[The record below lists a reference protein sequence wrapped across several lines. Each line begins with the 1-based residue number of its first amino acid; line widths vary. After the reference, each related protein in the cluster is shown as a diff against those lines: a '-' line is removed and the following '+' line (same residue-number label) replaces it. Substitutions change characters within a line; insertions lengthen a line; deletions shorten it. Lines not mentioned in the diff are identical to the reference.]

1 MENNVIKNE
10 ELLNRALDLMN
21 NHSLNWDV
29 EKIPLCTQDENSL
42 PTGSFGIFR
51 KDNKQWLSTQGK
63 NYVPLQN
70 FDLISSAVIASAS
83 IKDFNIDQAK
93 GGVLKQ
99 GRKVFIQIP
108 IEDEEI
114 GNSKVKRWITALNS
128 HDGSSCV
135 AFGSQQTV
143 VICENTFYKAYRNL
157 NHVRHNLNAKEK
169 LFAMAEDLQKSLQE
183 DALLIEEF
191 KRWSDIKVEP
201 RHIEQMVNAMV
212 SVANETQGGNDGL
225 DVSTRKKNQIIS
237 LNKAIQLEFS
247 LEGENLWGLF
257 NGATRYTNHI
267 MNRGKGDAEKKE
279 SLMIGGGARL
289 NQVAFNKVS
298 LISNQN

>member
-29 EKIPLCTQDENSL
+29 EKIPLCTQDEESL
-42 PTGSFGIFR
+42 PTGSYGIFR
-51 KDNKQWLSTQGK
+51 SDKKMWLSTQGK

-70 FDLISSAVIASAS
+70 FDLVSSVVIASAS
-83 IKDFNIDQAK
+83 IKDFDIDKAK
-93 GGVLKQ
+93 GGMLKQ
-99 GRKVFIQIP
+99 GRKVYVQIP
-108 IEDEEI
+108 IEDEEV
-114 GNSKVKRWITALNS
+114 GNSKINRWITALNS

-191 KRWSDIKVEP
+191 KRWADIKVEP
-201 RHIEQMVNAMV
+201 HHIQQLVNAMV
-212 SVANETQGGNDGL
+212 SVSNETQGSDDNL

-257 NGATRYTNHI
+257 NGATRYTNHM
-267 MNRGKGDAEKKE
+267 MNKGKSDLEKKE

>member
-1 MENNVIKNE
+1 
-10 ELLNRALDLMN
+10 
-21 NHSLNWDV
+21 
-29 EKIPLCTQDENSL
+29 
-42 PTGSFGIFR
+42 
-51 KDNKQWLSTQGK
+51 
-63 NYVPLQN
+63 VPLQN
-70 FDLISSAVIASAS
+70 FDLVSSAVIASAS
-83 IKDFNIDQAK
+83 IKDFNIDNAK
-93 GGVLKQ
+93 GGLLKQ

-108 IEDEEI
+108 INDEEV
-114 GNSKVKRWITALNS
+114 GNSKIKRWITALNS

-169 LFAMAEDLQKSLQE
+169 LFAMAEDLQKSLYE
-183 DALLIEEF
+183 DALLIEQF

-212 SVANETQGGNDGL
+212 LVANENQEGND
-225 DVSTRKKNQIIS
+225 DNFSTRKKNQIIS
-237 LNKAIQLEFS
+237 LNKSIEMEFS

-257 NGATRYTNHI
+257 NGATRYTNHV
-267 MNRGKGDAEKKE
+267 MNRGKSDAEKKE

-289 NQVAFNKVS
+289 NQAAFNKVS

>member
-1 MENNVIKNE
+1 MENKLIQNE

-29 EKIPLCTQDENSL
+29 QKIPLVSNEFGIML
-42 PTGSFGIFR
+42 PTGSYGIFR
-51 KDNKQWLSTQGK
+51 TDNNAWLSTQGK

-70 FDLISSAVIASAS
+70 FDLISSAVVASS
-83 IKDFNIDQAK
+83 GMQDFNLNDAK
-93 GGVLKQ
+93 GGMLKQ
-99 GRKVFIQIP
+99 GRKVYIQIP
-108 IEDEEI
+108 IKDEEV
-114 GNSKVKRWITALNS
+114 GNSKINRWITALNS

-183 DALLIEEF
+183 DALLIEQF

-212 SVANETQGGNDGL
+212 LVANENQEGND
-225 DVSTRKKNQIIS
+225 DNFSTRKKNQIIS
-237 LNKAIQLEFS
+237 LNKSIEMEFS

-257 NGATRYTNHI
+257 NGATRYTNHV
-267 MNRGKGDAEKKE
+267 MNRGKSDAEKKE

-289 NQVAFNKVS
+289 NQVAFSKIE
-298 LISNQN
+298 LIANNN

>member
-1 MENNVIKNE
+1 MENNVIQNE

-29 EKIPLCTQDENSL
+29 EKIALCTQDENST
-42 PTGSFGIFR
+42 PTGSYGIFR

-70 FDLISSAVIASAS
+70 FDLVSSAVIASAS
-83 IKDFNIDQAK
+83 IKDFNIDNAK
-93 GGVLKQ
+93 GGLLKQ

-108 IEDEEI
+108 IDDEEV
-114 GNSKVKRWITALNS
+114 GNSKIKRWITALNS

-183 DALLIEEF
+183 DALLIEQF

-212 SVANETQGGNDGL
+212 LVANENQEGND
-225 DVSTRKKNQIIS
+225 DNFSTRKKNQIIS
-237 LNKAIQLEFS
+237 LNKSIEMEFS

-257 NGATRYTNHI
+257 NGATRYTNHV
-267 MNRGKGDAEKKE
+267 MNRGKSDAEKKE

-289 NQVAFNKVS
+289 NQVAFNKIS